1 MSSIVL
7 LVVLLRVV
15 CAGAKTEVKA
25 KLGDEDATASFSSV
39 KEELAAFDVE
49 PHATTAVAMAA

>member
-1 MSSIVL
+1 VL

-49 PHATTAVAMAA
+49 PHATAAVAMTA